1 MARFQHLDGLRCFAS
16 FWIVCAHYLP
26 KSSSV
31 DPESETRGSMSPLNN
46 ARYRVNVAV
55 CFFVVVSGFVT
66 HYSGASRKL
75 ANAVELFGFYL
86 RRLGRVLFTFW
97 IAMLWAVYLLERA
110 GQHLPLDY
118 VVKCVCLVEQWFK
131 WSTPQT
137 LLPQKKLDSTQLTQ
151 HINRIPSTNQLLK
164 TGVQMVH
171 RGSYLHCYPHG
182 SCIL

>member
-1 MARFQHLDGLRCFAS
+1 MDTFKNEPGAVLVTVVMARFQHLDGLRCLAS

-26 KSSSV
+26 KNDSSAN
-31 DPESETRGSMSPLNN
+31 PESNGSMSPLNN

-66 HYSGASRKL
+66 HYSSGSRQL

-86 RRLGRVLFTFW
+86 RRLGRILFTFW

-131 WSTPQT
+131 WSNPQT
-137 LLPQKKLDSTQLTQ
+137 LPFRIQQELTH
-151 HINRIPSTNQLLK
+151 HINRLINQPTQNLQ
-164 TGVQMVH
+164 V
-171 RGSYLHCYPHG
+171 S
-182 SCIL
+182 

>member
-75 ANAVELFGFYL
+75 ANAVGLFGFYL

-137 LLPQKKLDSTQLTQ
+137 LPFPKNNWIQ
-151 HINRIPSTNQLLK
+151 HS
-164 TGVQMVH
+164 
-171 RGSYLHCYPHG
+171 
-182 SCIL
+182 